1 VSRVSRSLYHSSITY
16 LYHTNTC
23 INMSTTTT
31 TTATATLTNPTP
43 KHQDIEIPRGPV
55 TSTLIFYAPPPDNS
69 APWNY
74 VEQPPPG
81 LPQRNYT
88 EHPSTVQISDIR
100 GQETNFELNTHGF
113 TTASNIASNCK
124 DFTSE
129 EQIKST
135 YYPEV
140 EKLILDH
147 VPGAQRVFLFDHTI
161 RRADAKS
168 PRQPV
173 HRAHIDQTEKAARQ
187 RVHHHLPQEAPTL
200 LQSRVR
206 IINIWRPLNGPVVSF
221 PLAVA
226 DSRTVS
232 EKAVVGVEHR
242 YPDRVGETAGILH
255 EEGQK
260 WWYWSG
266 MDNHERLFLQCY
278 DSQGTKA
285 RTPHTAFKDPRTG
298 EGWPARESI
307 EVRALVF
314 G

>member
-1 VSRVSRSLYHSSITY
+1 
-16 LYHTNTC
+16 
-23 INMSTTTT
+23 MSTTTTTT
-31 TTATATLTNPTP
+31 TTATATLTNSTP

-55 TSTLIFYAPPPDNS
+55 TSTLIFYAPPADNS
-69 APWNY
+69 SPWNY

-88 EHPSTVQISDIR
+88 EHPSVVNISDAR
-100 GQETNFELNTHGF
+100 GQEPSFELNTHGF
-113 TTASNIASNCK
+113 TTASNIPSDCK

-129 EQIKST
+129 DQIKEL

-140 EKLILDH
+140 EKLILGH
-147 VPGAQRVFLFDHTI
+147 VEGAKRVFLFDHTI
-161 RRADAKS
+161 RRADVNAL
-168 PRQPV
+168 RQPV

-187 RVHHHLPQEAPTL
+187 RVLHHLPSEASDL

-232 EKAVVGVEHR
+232 DKAVVGVEHR

-255 EEGQK
+255 EENQK

-266 MDNHERLFLQCY
+266 MGNDERLFLQCY
-278 DSQGTKA
+278 DSHGGKA